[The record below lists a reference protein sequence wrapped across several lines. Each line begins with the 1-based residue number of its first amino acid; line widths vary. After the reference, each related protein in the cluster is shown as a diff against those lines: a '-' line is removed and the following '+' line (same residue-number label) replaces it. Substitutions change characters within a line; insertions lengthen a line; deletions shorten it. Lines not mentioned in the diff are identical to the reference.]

1 MIEMI
6 KSKALEVNLSR
17 TQNVP
22 YTIPEKHLQ
31 ILKLSENYWGIHKRV
46 EDFLKEFQ
54 HPFSN
59 RKEVVQLMNNVF
71 ISDFWIYKNLE
82 QREDVIDQ
90 FLEIFEQLFKEK
102 LPEIIY
108 KQLLFTYLN
117 FIDSQYDTISEFNKF
132 HEKVLFLLN
141 SNFENH
147 EFSYFINIGYF
158 RKKLKQWALNPN
170 TKDLCTDFMIQ
181 LIKNHIQFWKETT
194 QIEKWYSEN
203 QSKMS
208 QDYSKSI
215 FELGSYVYDYYDQ
228 KILKAEN
235 WDQLCDN
242 TFTVTDIIDA
252 LKSKISTF
260 SKASEQFLYIFSA

>member
-31 ILKLSENYWGIHKRV
+31 LLKLSENYWGIHKRV
-46 EDFLKEFQ
+46 EDFLKEYH

-59 RKEVVQLMNNVF
+59 RNEVVQLMNNVF

-82 QREDVIDQ
+82 EREEVIDL
-90 FLEIFEQLFKEK
+90 FLDIFGQLFQEK
-102 LPEIIY
+102 LPENIY
-108 KQLLFTYLN
+108 KQLLFTFLN
-117 FIDSQYDTISEFNKF
+117 FIDTQYDSIIEFNALPQKI
-132 HEKVLFLLN
+132 VSLLN
-141 SNFENH
+141 SNFEGH
-147 EFSYFINIGYF
+147 AFSYYINIGYF
-158 RKKLKQWALNPN
+158 KKKLKKWALNPI
-170 TKDLCTDFMIQ
+170 TKENCMDFMIH

-203 QSKMS
+203 QGKMS

-215 FELGSYVYDYYDQ
+215 FELGNYMYEYYDQ
-228 KILKAEN
+228 KIVQVQN
-235 WDQLCDN
+235 WNELC
-242 TFTVTDIIDA
+242 
-252 LKSKISTF
+252 
-260 SKASEQFLYIFSA
+260 